1 MAKQTMSEMKRV
13 YCLYRVSTIGQV
25 EKDDIPMQKQ
35 CCREFALRQ
44 GWSIEA
50 EFYEKGVS
58 GFKLSAKERDKVLE
72 IQQAAIEGK
81 FDILLVFMFDRLGRR
96 DDETPFVVE
105 WFVRNGIEVWSAME
119 GQQRF
124 DNHVDKL
131 LNYIRYW
138 QASGES
144 IKTSLRVKT
153 RMEQLTQEGHFTG
166 GGIPYGYRIEKRG
179 RTNKRNV
186 EVNDMVID
194 PEAAQIVKLI
204 FNKYV
209 NEGYGAQRLS
219 RYLSEN
225 KICRADGSNFP
236 NTSINRMIKNP
247 IYTGVIHNGD
257 AISEEVP
264 ELRIIDRDTYDRAQT
279 IMQSRTQ
286 QHSDIPLN
294 LKGSALLVG
303 KVYCG
308 HCGNRLTLTTS
319 GKRKTCIDGS
329 VQWVSRPRYQCH
341 YKVRHPDSCD
351 GQSGYGVPKL
361 DAIVDQVIRSQ
372 LEKIKG
378 KPGEDIVTA
387 QHKKM
392 LELTKTRMNLC
403 SSRLSAKCRE
413 LEDYRSEILRVIR
426 GESRFTADMLNELIE
441 QGRAEERELS
451 ETLRQIKE
459 EYSMMQSGADR
470 EEEELS
476 RLRSWADVYDSC
488 SFEAKKM
495 FIAYF
500 VKSIHVHRDY
510 ELDIQFNVSFE
521 EFRNLSYSPDDRCD
535 IPDTKIS

>member
-1 MAKQTMSEMKRV
+1 M
-13 YCLYRVSTIGQV
+13 
-25 EKDDIPMQKQ
+25 
-35 CCREFALRQ
+35 
-44 GWSIEA
+44 
-50 EFYEKGVS
+50 
-58 GFKLSAKERDKVLE
+58 
-72 IQQAAIEGK
+72 
-81 FDILLVFMFDRLGRR
+81 
-96 DDETPFVVE
+96 
-105 WFVRNGIEVWSAME
+105 
-119 GQQRF
+119 
-124 DNHVDKL
+124 

-179 RTNKRNV
+179 RANKRNV

-194 PEAAQIVKLI
+194 PEAAQ
-204 FNKYV
+204 
-209 NEGYGAQRLS
+209 
-219 RYLSEN
+219 
-225 KICRADGSNFP
+225 
-236 NTSINRMIKNP
+236 
-247 IYTGVIHNGD
+247 
-257 AISEEVP
+257 
-264 ELRIIDRDTYDRAQT
+264 

-387 QHKKM
+387 QHNKM
-392 LELTKTRMNLC
+392 LELTKARMNLC
-403 SSRLSAKCRE
+403 SSRLAAKRRE

-451 ETLRQIKE
+451 EALRQVKE
-459 EYSMMQSGADR
+459 EYSLMQSGADQ

-521 EFRNLSYSPDDRCD
+521 EFRNLSYSPDDH
-535 IPDTKIS
+535 

>member
-58 GFKLSAKERDKVLE
+58 GFKLSAKERDKVQE

-387 QHKKM
+387 QHNRM
-392 LELTKTRMNLC
+392 LELTKARVNLY
-403 SSRLSAKCRE
+403 SSQLAAKRRE

-451 ETLRQIKE
+451 ETLRQVKE
-459 EYSMMQSGADR
+459 EYSLMQNGADQ

-535 IPDTKIS
+535 IPDMKIS

>member
-1 MAKQTMSEMKRV
+1 MR
-13 YCLYRVSTIGQV
+13 
-25 EKDDIPMQKQ
+25 
-35 CCREFALRQ
+35 
-44 GWSIEA
+44 
-50 EFYEKGVS
+50 
-58 GFKLSAKERDKVLE
+58 
-72 IQQAAIEGK
+72 
-81 FDILLVFMFDRLGRR
+81 
-96 DDETPFVVE
+96 
-105 WFVRNGIEVWSAME
+105 
-119 GQQRF
+119 
-124 DNHVDKL
+124 
-131 LNYIRYW
+131 
-138 QASGES
+138 
-144 IKTSLRVKT
+144 
-153 RMEQLTQEGHFTG
+153 
-166 GGIPYGYRIEKRG
+166 
-179 RTNKRNV
+179 
-186 EVNDMVID
+186 
-194 PEAAQIVKLI
+194 LI

-225 KICRADGSNFP
+225 KIYRADGSNFP

-329 VQWVSRPRYQCH
+329 VQWVSWPRYQCH

-378 KPGEDIVTA
+378 KPGEDMVTA
-387 QHKKM
+387 QHEKM

-403 SSRLSAKCRE
+403 SSRLAAKRRE

-441 QGRAEERELS
+441 QGR
-451 ETLRQIKE
+451 
-459 EYSMMQSGADR
+459 
-470 EEEELS
+470 EEEKQKIQAGKDHAPASHPSGFGWAVNRARRDSPIQNMLSQFQTKEKRQVDRRKPAPLKAGWRFCACSIGGHDAAVIGIYSTDPPSVAQNDFGELAVLQGEHTQSFRPLGAVAVGDAQHLAPVNIVS
-476 RLRSWADVYDSC
+476 RHDLGQLGQPLAHRKGLSPLADLPLGGGAH
-488 SFEAKKM
+488 EQ
-495 FIAYF
+495 
-500 VKSIHVHRDY
+500 
-510 ELDIQFNVSFE
+510 LDAQRAGEQGLYLGQAPVLFSDCPG
-521 EFRNLSYSPDDRCD
+521 SPG
-535 IPDTKIS
+535 